1 VRLFIAGATGAIGR
15 QLVPL
20 LVAGGHEVTGMT
32 RSAQR
37 VRQLE
42 AMGAH
47 GVVADA
53 LDAGAVRE
61 AVQAARPEVVVHQL
75 TALPQRIDPR
85 TIERDFQLNDRL
97 RSEGTHILV
106 DAAAAAG
113 AGRVV
118 AQSIAFMYEPGPPG
132 TVHAEGDPLLQSPA
146 RSFARSAAAVAE
158 LERAV
163 LAADGAVLRYGY
175 FYGPGTAIAASGSMG
190 QDARRRRMPIV
201 GGGGGVWSLIH
212 VADAA
217 RATLAAIERDA
228 RGVFNVVDDHP
239 AAVADWLPGF
249 ARAIGAPKPMRV
261 PAWIARLVAG
271 DYGVQA
277 MTHAQGAS
285 NARARSEL
293 GWEPRYA
300 SWREGFAA
308 DLG

>member
-15 QLVPL
+15 HLVPM

-37 VRQLE
+37 AAELE
-42 AMGAH
+42 SLGAR

-53 LDAGAVRE
+53 LDAGAVRA
-61 AVQAARPEVVVHQL
+61 AVVAAAPEVVIHQL

-85 TIERDFQLNDRL
+85 RIERDFELNDRL
-97 RSEGTHILV
+97 RSEGTHVLV
-106 DAAAAAG
+106 DAAQAAG
-113 AGRVV
+113 ARRVV

-132 TVHAEGDPLLQSPA
+132 TLHVESDPLLRSAPP
-146 RSFARSAAAVAE
+146 SFARTADAVAE
-158 LERAV
+158 LERTV
-163 LAADGAVLRYGY
+163 LGADGAVLRYGY
-175 FYGPGTAIAASGSMG
+175 FYGPGTAISGAGSMG

-201 GGGGGVWSLIH
+201 GGGRGVWSLIH
-212 VADAA
+212 IADAA
-217 RATLAAIERDA
+217 GATVAAIERDA

-239 AAVADWLPGF
+239 AEVAAWLPAF
-249 ARAIGAPKPMRV
+249 AAAIGAPKPMRV
-261 PAWIARLVAG
+261 PAWIGRLAAG

-277 MTHAQGAS
+277 MTSAQGAS

-293 GWEPRYA
+293 GWEPRYK
-300 SWREGFAA
+300 SWRDGFAA